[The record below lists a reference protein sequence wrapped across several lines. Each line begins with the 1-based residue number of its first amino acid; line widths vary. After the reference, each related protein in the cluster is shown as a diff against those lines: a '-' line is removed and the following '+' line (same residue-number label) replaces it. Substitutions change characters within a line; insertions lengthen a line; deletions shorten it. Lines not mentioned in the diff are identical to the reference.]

1 MDLAIP
7 FTGAC
12 VFICAVIAIKS
23 YTNKNRG
30 VIDGGAQ
37 TVVTIGVLFTFI
49 GIAIGLYNFDTNTD
63 KMGEQLDIFLGGM
76 KTAFWTSIVGM
87 LFGIIIKFFQSGVE
101 QNEDAF
107 IRKNLAAMDLTNT
120 AVRDNTETLSTA
132 LNQIKATLDANSN
145 AALQRE
151 LSKLVSAMEV
161 FVKSSAESR
170 ADMKNLSDRMTE
182 QSKMLEQLSKTLT
195 KNIQNFGDSQSKS
208 LQTLSDKIVQSGEN
222 QVARLD
228 AMDTALAKSIQDFG
242 DSQSKNLQTLSN
254 KIVQSGENQSAR
266 LDTMNKT
273 IDAMRKSTETA
284 QKNSAELLTETKTY
298 QQQSLANDEKQA
310 QILTDNTNKIAD
322 MKNSFD
328 KFLKDMAENYSNELI
343 NALNKSMEKLN
354 TQLQTQFGENF
365 KELNAAVREVV
376 TWQRQYKDVVTST
389 TEELQTINK
398 VFTDFTQT
406 ISVNIENQI
415 AALTQNLKTFADTS
429 KKNVAIQKNLNDAV
443 EQLTGA
449 VEQSKKSVQ
458 EMRTM
463 TDNFGKFSESVLKA
477 NDTALKN
484 YGDTITENLITLSD
498 SFDKLEKVHHKQ
510 VEDNLKAVN
519 TAAEKFA
526 DDIKKLQ
533 NVALSFTTD
542 TSHYLR
548 DFHTVSNNVML
559 EIRGAIEKFKT
570 DFSAETKKSVENL
583 NKIFETIGKNTDKQ
597 SDKAIK
603 NLAGALA
610 AINNQMVDNYNALM
624 KRLAEL
630 DAVLNERRRG

>member
-7 FTGAC
+7 FTGSC

-76 KTAFWTSIVGM
+76 KTAFWTSIAGM
-87 LFGIIIKFFQSGVE
+87 LFGIVIKFFQSGVE

-120 AVRDNTETLSTA
+120 AVRENTETLSTA
-132 LNQIKATLDANSN
+132 LNQIKSTLNANST
-145 AALQRE
+145 AALQGE
-151 LSKLVSAMEV
+151 LSRLVSAMEV
-161 FVKSSAESR
+161 FVKSSDDSR
-170 ADMKNLSDRMTE
+170 ADMKNLSDRMNE

-195 KNIQNFGDSQSKS
+195 KSIQELSDSQSKS
-208 LQTLSDKIVQSGEN
+208 LQTLSDKIVESGEN

-228 AMDTALAKSIQDFG
+228 AM
-242 DSQSKNLQTLSN
+242 
-254 KIVQSGENQSAR
+254 
-266 LDTMNKT
+266 NKT
-273 IDAMRKSTETA
+273 IDAMRKSTDTA

-298 QQQSLANDEKQA
+298 QQQSLANDENQA
-310 QILTDNTNKIAD
+310 QILTDNTNKIAE

-389 TEELQTINK
+389 TEELQAINK

-406 ISVNIENQI
+406 ISVSIENQI
-415 AALTQNLKTFADTS
+415 ATLTQNLKTFADTS

-449 VEQSKKSVQ
+449 VEQSKKSIQ
-458 EMRTM
+458 AMRDM

-477 NDTALKN
+477 NDDAIKT

-498 SFDKLEKVHHKQ
+498 SLDKLEKAHHKQ
-510 VEDNLKAVN
+510 VEDNLQAVD

-526 DDIKKLQ
+526 NDIKKLQ

-548 DFHTVSNNVML
+548 DFRTVSDNVML

-610 AINNQMVDNYNALM
+610 AINNQMVDNYNGLM
-624 KRLAEL
+624 KRVAEL
-630 DAVLNERRRG
+630 DAILNERRRG

>member
-12 VFICAVIAIKS
+12 IIICAVITYNS

-76 KTAFWTSIVGM
+76 KTAFWTSIAGM

-132 LNQIKATLDANSN
+132 LNQIKSTLNANST
-145 AALQRE
+145 AALQGE
-151 LSKLVSAMEV
+151 LSRLVSAMEV
-161 FVKSSAESR
+161 FVKSSDDSR
-170 ADMKNLSDRMTE
+170 ADMKNLSDRMNE

-195 KNIQNFGDSQSKS
+195 KSIQDFGNSQSKS
-208 LQTLSDKIVQSGEN
+208 LQTLSDKIVESGEN

-228 AMDTALAKSIQDFG
+228 A
-242 DSQSKNLQTLSN
+242 
-254 KIVQSGENQSAR
+254 
-266 LDTMNKT
+266 MNKT

-310 QILTDNTNKIAD
+310 QILTDNTNKIAE

-389 TEELQTINK
+389 TEELQAINK

-458 EMRTM
+458 AMRDM

-477 NDTALKN
+477 NDDAIKT

-498 SFDKLEKVHHKQ
+498 SLDKLEKAHHKQ
-510 VEDNLKAVN
+510 VEDNLQAVD

-526 DDIKKLQ
+526 NDIKKLQ

-548 DFHTVSNNVML
+548 DFRTVSDNVML

-610 AINNQMVDNYNALM
+610 AINNQMVDNYNGLM

-630 DAVLNERRRG
+630 DAILNERRRG

>member
-182 QSKMLEQLSKTLT
+182 QSRMLEQLSKTLT
-195 KNIQNFGDSQSKS
+195 
-208 LQTLSDKIVQSGEN
+208 
-222 QVARLD
+222 
-228 AMDTALAKSIQDFG
+228 KSIQDFG

-389 TEELQTINK
+389 TEELQAINK

-415 AALTQNLKTFADTS
+415 SALTQNLKTFADTS
-429 KKNVAIQKNLNDAV
+429 KKNVEIQKNLNDAV

>member
-12 VFICAVIAIKS
+12 VFICAVITYNS

-76 KTAFWTSIVGM
+76 KTAFWTSIAGM

-120 AVRDNTETLSTA
+120 AVRENTETLSTA
-132 LNQIKATLDANSN
+132 LNQIKATLNANST
-145 AALQRE
+145 AALQGE
-151 LSKLVSAMEV
+151 LSRLVSAMEV
-161 FVKSSAESR
+161 FVKSSDDSR
-170 ADMKNLSDRMTE
+170 ADMKNLSDRMNE

-195 KNIQNFGDSQSKS
+195 KSIQDFGNSQSKS
-208 LQTLSDKIVQSGEN
+208 LQTLSDKIVESGEN
-222 QVARLD
+222 QV
-228 AMDTALAKSIQDFG
+228 
-242 DSQSKNLQTLSN
+242 
-254 KIVQSGENQSAR
+254 AR

-298 QQQSLANDEKQA
+298 QQQSLANDENQA
-310 QILTDNTNKIAD
+310 QILTDNTNKIAE

-389 TEELQTINK
+389 TEELQAINK

-406 ISVNIENQI
+406 ISVSIENQI
-415 AALTQNLKTFADTS
+415 ATLTQNLKTFADTS

-449 VEQSKKSVQ
+449 VEQSKKSIQ
-458 EMRTM
+458 AMRDM

-477 NDTALKN
+477 NDDAIKT

-498 SFDKLEKVHHKQ
+498 SLDKLEKAHHKQ
-510 VEDNLKAVN
+510 VEYNLQAVD

-526 DDIKKLQ
+526 NDIKKLQ

-548 DFHTVSNNVML
+548 DFRTVSDNVML

-610 AINNQMVDNYNALM
+610 AINNQMVDNYNGLM

-630 DAVLNERRRG
+630 DAILNERRRG

>member
-182 QSKMLEQLSKTLT
+182 QSRMLEQLSKTLT
-195 KNIQNFGDSQSKS
+195 
-208 LQTLSDKIVQSGEN
+208 
-222 QVARLD
+222 
-228 AMDTALAKSIQDFG
+228 KSIQDFG

-389 TEELQTINK
+389 TEELQAINK

-429 KKNVAIQKNLNDAV
+429 KKNVEIQKNLNDAV